1 MPIFNKT
8 ISAAVGRGGA
18 SLANDVRTIKY
29 LLNTVDADD
38 GGPPVLMLESTLLG
52 ELIGHIETFQRKQL
66 GRADGRVD
74 AEGATLNK
82 LRQFDPTPGNP
93 AFVPTTLSGKKRS
106 GKKGGGI
113 PLPPGPKRIDAAVG
127 RNGANGNGDILIV
140 KHLLNNVPPQ
150 SGGPAIVI
158 LQQTPLNELIT
169 HIETFQRRQTGF
181 VDGRVDPEG
190 TTLKR
195 LRTFDPSP
203 LGPAIVPQSRGGFKR
218 G

>member
-8 ISAAVGRGGA
+8 ISAAVGRGGV
-18 SLANDVRTIKY
+18 SLAKDVKTIKY
-29 LLNTVDADD
+29 LLNTVDPED
-38 GGPPVLMLESTLLG
+38 GGPVGLMLESTPLS

-74 AEGATLNK
+74 SEGATLNK
-82 LRQFDPTPGNP
+82 LRQFDPTPGDP

-106 GKKGGGI
+106 GKKGGA
-113 PLPPGPKRIDAAVG
+113 PLPPGPKRIQAAVG
-127 RNGANGNGDILIV
+127 RNGANANGDVLVV
-140 KHLLNNVPPQ
+140 KHLLNNVPSQ
-150 SGGPAIVI
+150 SGGPATVI
-158 LQQTPLNELIT
+158 LQRTPLNELIA
-169 HIETFQRRQTGF
+169 HIETFQRKQTGF
-181 VDGRVDPEG
+181 VDGRVDPDG

-203 LGPAIVPQSRGGFKR
+203 QGPAFVPEFGGGFKR